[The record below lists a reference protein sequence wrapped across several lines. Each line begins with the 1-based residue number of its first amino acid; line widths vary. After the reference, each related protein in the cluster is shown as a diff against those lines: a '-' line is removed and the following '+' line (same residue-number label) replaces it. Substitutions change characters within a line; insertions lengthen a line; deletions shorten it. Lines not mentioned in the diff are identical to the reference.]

1 MNKIFEEFR
10 YMDESRKIK
19 IANDQSD
26 YSYPYLCRGN
36 GIFGSKYLFGIDVYN
51 KYYSH
56 VGDIRINTNGELFR
70 LGDCSSIKLSDK
82 ELIKLFELY
91 AVKML
96 LYAYNVCGRFM
107 FKPHW
112 LENGMVF
119 DTYRTDVDLV
129 LIDAKGDNFLID
141 NYQNIFDKYFGK

>member
-19 IANDQSD
+19 IDNDQYD

-36 GIFGSKYLFGIDVYN
+36 GIFGSKYLFGIDIYN

-56 VGDIRINTNGELFR
+56 IGDIRINTGGKIFR
-70 LGDCSSIKLSDK
+70 FGDCSSIKLND
-82 ELIKLFELY
+82 EQLIALFELY

-96 LYAYNVCGRFM
+96 LFAYGFSSRFM
-107 FKPHW
+107 FQPKN
-112 LENGMVF
+112 LDKGYIF
-119 DTYRTDVDLV
+119 DTYNADDKLAIFDSSDN
-129 LIDAKGDNFLID
+129 LIDCDHYKVI
-141 NYQNIFDKYFGK
+141 YDKYIK

>member
-19 IANDQSD
+19 IDNDQSD

-56 VGDIRINTNGELFR
+56 CAMQG
-70 LGDCSSIKLSDK
+70 
-82 ELIKLFELY
+82 
-91 AVKML
+91 
-96 LYAYNVCGRFM
+96 
-107 FKPHW
+107 
-112 LENGMVF
+112 
-119 DTYRTDVDLV
+119 
-129 LIDAKGDNFLID
+129 
-141 NYQNIFDKYFGK
+141 YQIFI

>member
-36 GIFGSKYLFGIDVYN
+36 GIFGSKYLFGIDIYN

-56 VGDIRINTNGELFR
+56 IGDIRINTG
-70 LGDCSSIKLSDK
+70 GKI
-82 ELIKLFELY
+82 
-91 AVKML
+91 
-96 LYAYNVCGRFM
+96 
-107 FKPHW
+107 
-112 LENGMVF
+112 F
-119 DTYRTDVDLV
+119 DTYNADDKLAIFDSSDN
-129 LIDAKGDNFLID
+129 LIDCDHYKMI
-141 NYQNIFDKYFGK
+141 YDKYIK